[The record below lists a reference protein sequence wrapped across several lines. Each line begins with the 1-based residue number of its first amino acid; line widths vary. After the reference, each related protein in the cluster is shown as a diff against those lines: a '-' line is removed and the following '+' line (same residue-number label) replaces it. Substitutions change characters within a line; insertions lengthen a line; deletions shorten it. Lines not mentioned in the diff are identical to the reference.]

1 MRYWFVLA
9 LSIII
14 GMPFA
19 KAQQNVEVSVILA
32 SEDAF
37 IQWVIANH
45 PIALE
50 ANLLATEAKAQI
62 LEAKG
67 GFDPKL
73 YADWDQKSFDEKN
86 YFSIGDAGVK
96 LPSWYGLAFKAGY
109 LLSNG
114 VFLNPANKLPT
125 VGQGVAEV
133 KWTLLQGLLMD
144 ERRANLAKAD
154 IQLNMNDAARISNL
168 NKLLM
173 SALDNYWDWMMI
185 TEKRQIQEQAL
196 SNARLRLEGTVQSF
210 IEGDK
215 PRVDTI
221 EAFIQVQNRVA
232 DLNKIQTYEG
242 NARILLSNFLW
253 LNGQQMIE
261 IGNQVETLDLDEQEE
276 VIPMQELTKLKAFL
290 DALHPDIRQIQ
301 AKLQQLEVDR
311 KLAREQFKPQL
322 DVSYAFLSGG
332 EDFFYN
338 SNDENPALWDL
349 FSQNY
354 KWNVTFSFPLFLR
367 KARGKMEQIKVKTLR
382 NNFKLVEKRRSI
394 QNKINTLISE
404 LTLAKTQIDLYT
416 EMVSNYQQLFEAE
429 QFKFQLGESSVF
441 LINSR
446 EQKLLDAQL
455 KLIDLKGNFH
465 KKKAKLLYAAGLL
478 AD

>member
-1 MRYWFVLA
+1 MRYWFVFA
-9 LSIII
+9 LSIVI
-14 GMPFA
+14 GIPFA
-19 KAQQNVEVSVILA
+19 KAQQNVEVSGILA

-37 IQWVIANH
+37 VQWVVANH
-45 PIALE
+45 PMALE
-50 ANLLATEAKAQI
+50 ANLLAIEANAQI

-96 LPSWYGLAFKAGY
+96 LPSWYGLEFKAGY

-114 VFLNPANKLPT
+114 VFLNPENSIPS
-125 VGQGVAEV
+125 VGQGVAEI

-154 IQLNMNDAARISNL
+154 MQLNINDAKRISNL
-168 NKLLM
+168 NKLLVD
-173 SALDNYWDWMMI
+173 ALDNYWDWVII
-185 TEKRQIQEQAL
+185 TEQRQIQEQAL
-196 SNARLRLEGTVQSF
+196 QNARLRLEGTVESF

-215 PRVDTI
+215 PGIDTI
-221 EAFIQVQNRVA
+221 EAYIQVQNRVA

-253 LNGQQMIE
+253 LKGQRMLE
-261 IGNQVETLDLDEQEE
+261 VDDQVEAVDLEAQEE
-276 VIPMQELTKLKAFL
+276 IIPMQEVANLRALL
-290 DALHPDIRQIQ
+290 DVLHPDIRQIQ
-301 AKLQQLEVDR
+301 GKLQQLDVDR

-338 SNDENPALWDL
+338 TSDANPALWDL

-354 KWNVTFSFPLFLR
+354 KWNLTFSFPLFLR
-367 KARGKMEQIKVKTLR
+367 KARGKMEQIEVKTLR
-382 NNFKLVEKRRSI
+382 NNYKLVEKRRTI
-394 QNKINTLISE
+394 DNKINTLMSE

-416 EMVSNYQQLFEAE
+416 EMVGNYQRLFEAE

-446 EQKLLDAQL
+446 EQKLLEAQL
-455 KLIDLKGNFH
+455 KLVDLKGDFH